1 MKFISYISDTVH
13 ASWNILR
20 MFFGKNKT
28 LVFMDI
34 FLGLS
39 TECEKLVGIVM
50 PAVVIRLIAARSGF
64 DKIFV
69 FLLSVS
75 GLMAALGIMI
85 QMLQRSRTDYGIRA
99 KNTLY
104 YDLNGKAAHLDLK
117 DCEDEEMIDEY
128 YKVFDNIWRFS
139 GVDYEIFCTMLSKTI
154 SCVLMS
160 CVLVSVE
167 WKLFLMVVGIHLIS
181 VSVQTRQDE
190 AEYRLEE
197 KKSESTKRQK
207 YLKELMYDFEAG
219 RELRVFNSGSWFRE
233 KVRHENMQVHKIDL
247 QMQKTKLRY
256 SIVLRMLKC
265 IQLLLIYVVAV
276 QQYKSGHI
284 ILSSFVMYISATRLI
299 TDSISSITKAVSS
312 LHDISLYYK
321 DFENFLKIKE
331 TMRESG
337 ILVQS
342 SGYGERLIEFRN
354 VSFKY
359 PNMEKYALENVS
371 FSIRKGETISIVGN
385 NGAGKSTL
393 IKLMLRLYDPTEGSI
408 LYNGVDI
415 RGYDYDFYQSLF
427 APVFQDYIMYPY
439 TLRENLVFDHEENE
453 ENIDDAL
460 AKTGLYHK
468 IKKLGLERSYSKRYY
483 DDGVEL
489 SGGEEQRFVIA
500 RALCKNT
507 VTLILDE
514 PTAAVDPLAENRL
527 FREIFNAVES
537 NTVIFI
543 SHRMAST
550 RFSDKVLVLD
560 QAKLVEMG
568 THQELLKNNKLYAEM
583 FHQQADY
590 YI

>member
-28 LVFMDI
+28 LVFKDI

-483 DDGVEL
+483 DDGVES
-489 SGGEEQRFVIA
+489 SGGEEQRVVIA

>member
-181 VSVQTRQDE
+181 VSVQTIQD
-190 AEYRLEE
+190 R
-197 KKSESTKRQK
+197 KS
-207 YLKELMYDFEAG
+207 
-219 RELRVFNSGSWFRE
+219 
-233 KVRHENMQVHKIDL
+233 
-247 QMQKTKLRY
+247 
-256 SIVLRMLKC
+256 
-265 IQLLLIYVVAV
+265 VV
-276 QQYKSGHI
+276 
-284 ILSSFVMYISATRLI
+284 
-299 TDSISSITKAVSS
+299 
-312 LHDISLYYK
+312 
-321 DFENFLKIKE
+321 
-331 TMRESG
+331 
-337 ILVQS
+337 
-342 SGYGERLIEFRN
+342 
-354 VSFKY
+354 
-359 PNMEKYALENVS
+359 
-371 FSIRKGETISIVGN
+371 
-385 NGAGKSTL
+385 
-393 IKLMLRLYDPTEGSI
+393 
-408 LYNGVDI
+408 
-415 RGYDYDFYQSLF
+415 
-427 APVFQDYIMYPY
+427 
-439 TLRENLVFDHEENE
+439 
-453 ENIDDAL
+453 
-460 AKTGLYHK
+460 
-468 IKKLGLERSYSKRYY
+468 
-483 DDGVEL
+483 
-489 SGGEEQRFVIA
+489 
-500 RALCKNT
+500 
-507 VTLILDE
+507 
-514 PTAAVDPLAENRL
+514 
-527 FREIFNAVES
+527 
-537 NTVIFI
+537 
-543 SHRMAST
+543 
-550 RFSDKVLVLD
+550 
-560 QAKLVEMG
+560 
-568 THQELLKNNKLYAEM
+568 
-583 FHQQADY
+583 
-590 YI
+590 